1 MVGPCKEGNT
11 GKMSPVSTDET
22 QPLLRSITNEGHQ
35 VYTNPP
41 ADAQHDTDSLTT
53 IVDFDPAGDPDN
65 PLDWPTPFKWA
76 IVSIL
81 ALMSFAV

>member
-1 MVGPCKEGNT
+1 
-11 GKMSPVSTDET
+11 MSPVAADET

-35 VYTNPP
+35 VYTDPP
-41 ADAQHDTDSLTT
+41 QDAQHDGDSLSTT

-76 IVSIL
+76 IVSML
-81 ALMSFAV
+81 ALMAFTV